1 MERTDDLQL
10 KGLKLIQNPDT
21 FCFGID
27 AVLLS
32 DFAKAKKG
40 DVVVDIGTGTGV
52 IPILM
57 SAKTEAGKFK
67 AIEIQKD
74 MADMAK
80 RSVLLNE
87 GAGVLEKGRI
97 EIICADIKDS
107 KDYIETSSVNV
118 VTCNPPYM
126 NGAGLKNENES
137 IMLARHE
144 ISCDLND
151 VLSQGA
157 RMLKS
162 GGHYYMIH
170 RPARLEDVLYSMR
183 VNRLEPKRIRMI
195 HPYVNKD
202 ANMVL
207 IEAVKDAKSFMKVEA
222 PLIVYEADGKYTEEI
237 YRIYGR

>member
-1 MERTDDLQL
+1 MERIDDLQL
-10 KGLKLIQNPDT
+10 KGLKLIQNPDA

-57 SAKTEAGKFK
+57 SAKTNAAKFF
-67 AIEIQKD
+67 AIEIQKE
-74 MADMAK
+74 MAEMAK
-80 RSVLLNE
+80 RSVVLNE
-87 GAGVLEKGRI
+87 ESGSLEKGRI

-107 KDYIETSSVNV
+107 KSIIKDGSVNV

-126 NGAGLKNENES
+126 NGEGLKNDNES
-137 IMLARHE
+137 VMLARHE
-144 ISCDLND
+144 ISCSLND
-151 VLSQGA
+151 VLCEGA
-157 RMLKS
+157 RMLKT
-162 GGHYYMIH
+162 GGHYYMVH
-170 RPARLEDVLYSMR
+170 RPARLEDVMYLMR
-183 VNRLEPKRIRMI
+183 ENHLEPKRMRMV
-195 HPYVNKD
+195 HPYANKD

-207 IEAVKDAKSFMKVEA
+207 IEAVKYSKSFMKVEA
-222 PLIVYEADGKYTEEI
+222 PLIVYEQGGKYTEEI